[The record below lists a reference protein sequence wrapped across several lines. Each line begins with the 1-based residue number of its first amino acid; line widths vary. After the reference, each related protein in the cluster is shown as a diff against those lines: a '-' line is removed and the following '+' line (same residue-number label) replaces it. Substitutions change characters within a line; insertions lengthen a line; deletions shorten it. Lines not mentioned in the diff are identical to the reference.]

1 MSPSAITSDSISSA
15 NSSAQPPTRTLLLSP
30 PSLSSHPEKLNAII
44 RSYDRSTTDLQ
55 MLDRLALGIVS
66 LPTSVYDVIVI
77 LTDADGSRSES
88 MRLVNRQTLTNIVRA
103 LKPGGRLRSEDGLFG
118 TCEGPEQT
126 EAILAGLVNDGK
138 NGLVKPDY
146 GEQHLVPL
154 RLGKKKTNGNDEGIA
169 NGNARDPMAQT
180 TSALSSKPGGVVE
193 AKALSTGVGFVDFTD
208 DFGASGTANSDEC
221 SDGELIDEDT
231 LLGEEDMNRP
241 IIQPPECRPKAGK
254 RRRACKDCTCGLAQR
269 LEADDAAKRANADKA
284 LDAMKLHRDD
294 LAEVDFTVKGKIGSC
309 GNCALGDAFRCD
321 GCPYIGLPAFKP
333 GEEVRLLNNDIQL

>member
-241 IIQPPECRPKAGK
+241 IIQRESMSSRILTSREAPCSLFPNFRCPGVSSYIIIAPPLANDWLQPLNAVQRQEN
-254 RRRACKDCTCGLAQR
+254 DDGLAKT
-269 LEADDAAKRANADKA
+269 APVVW
-284 LDAMKLHRDD
+284 HRDSKQTMQPSVQMQTKH
-294 LAEVDFTVKGKIGSC
+294 LM
-309 GNCALGDAFRCD
+309 L
-321 GCPYIGLPAFKP
+321 
-333 GEEVRLLNNDIQL
+333 